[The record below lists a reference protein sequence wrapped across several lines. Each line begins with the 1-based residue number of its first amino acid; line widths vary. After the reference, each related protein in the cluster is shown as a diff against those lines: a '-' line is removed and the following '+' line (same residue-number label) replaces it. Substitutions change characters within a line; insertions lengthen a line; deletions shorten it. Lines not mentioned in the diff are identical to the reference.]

1 MDSLKLIVFTVILS
15 DDPTYHV
22 VFRQV
27 LAVAQLYVQSR
38 CCLFELVEN
47 RNEEVITRQVS
58 NSVCALGRD
67 SLICM

>member
-22 VFRQV
+22 VFQQV

-47 RNEEVITRQVS
+47 RKEEVITRQVN
-58 NSVCALGRD
+58 NSVRACGKN